1 MSHKRQQLTSLVVG
15 FSLFIIILAGLL
27 NQSTWINIVDSTI
40 IHMIRSATSPLT
52 TTLAIAVTSIGN
64 PYSMLGLTIVATL
77 SLLFIRQTNAALFL
91 LVNMAVFSSLNHIIK
106 EWVARPRPSAH
117 HLVIANGFSFPSGHS
132 SGALLFFGSLSII
145 ATYLIKNRYW
155 RYLLIGICL
164 LFTLNIGISRIYVQ
178 VHYPTDVLAGF
189 MLALTGLSLSWY
201 YFDSYQLLQQK
212 S

>member
-40 IHMIRSATSPLT
+40 IHIIRSATSPLT

-164 LFTLNIGISRIYVQ
+164 LLTLSIGISRIYVQ